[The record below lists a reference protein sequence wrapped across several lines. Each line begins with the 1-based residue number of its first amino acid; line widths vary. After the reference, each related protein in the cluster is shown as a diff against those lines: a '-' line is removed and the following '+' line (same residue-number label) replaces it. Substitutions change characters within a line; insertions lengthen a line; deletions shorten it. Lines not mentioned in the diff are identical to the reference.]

1 MAPMSAPFVVWIIVG
16 LVTIVALLAVLV
28 GLVRHV
34 MVLSRSLGR
43 FQREIAPIAQE
54 IAEESGR
61 ASTRAARVG
70 GERSFGR
77 S

>member
-1 MAPMSAPFVVWIIVG
+1 MATPFVVWIIVG
-16 LVTIVALLAVLV
+16 IVSVVALLAVLV
-28 GLVRHV
+28 GLIRHV

-43 FQREIAPIAQE
+43 FQREIAPIAE
-54 IAEESGR
+54 ELSAESAGASDRAGR
-61 ASTRAARVG
+61 LG